1 MGTLWSRNM
10 GGLWSRSQLNDYEA
24 VLEMHSKQITS
35 LSRYKLCIDHLFS
48 DEIYNIGRIRVW
60 FFVTQL
66 VYPRL
71 HKHEQQ
77 QCHETVCL
85 WFAKFKQK
93 CPEYAKELHH
103 MRTTWDLN
111 SHATQAWFSLTS
123 DTAIST
129 MNAVFVCVD
138 CGREFYV
145 KAHLLRHTLVHKACK
160 NCGKTLPH
168 HKCKHASSPNITKQE
183 ALKPFLHSYYY
194 RMHLK

>member
-60 FFVTQL
+60 FYVTQQ

-71 HKHEQQ
+71 HKQEQQ

-93 CPEYAKELHH
+93 CPEYAKELDH

-111 SHATQAWFSLTS
+111 SHATQAWFSLSS
-123 DTAIST
+123 DTDIST
-129 MNAVFVCVD
+129 MNTVFVCVE
-138 CGREFYV
+138 CGREFYA

-160 NCGKTLPH
+160 YCGKTSH
-168 HKCKHASSPNITKQE
+168 HKCKHASSPNITKQD
-183 ALKPFLHSYYY
+183 ALKPFLHSYHYK
-194 RMHLK
+194 MHLK

>member
-60 FFVTQL
+60 FYVTQQ

-71 HKHEQQ
+71 HKQEQQ

-93 CPEYAKELHH
+93 CPEYAKELDH

-111 SHATQAWFSLTS
+111 SHATQAWFSLSS
-123 DTAIST
+123 DTDIST
-129 MNAVFVCVD
+129 MNTVFVFVE
-138 CGREFYV
+138 CGREFYA
-145 KAHLLRHTLVHKACK
+145 KAHLLRHILVHKACK
-160 NCGKTLPH
+160 YCGKTSH
-168 HKCKHASSPNITKQE
+168 HKCKHASSPNITKQD
-183 ALKPFLHSYYY
+183 ALKPFLHSYHYK
-194 RMHLK
+194 MHLK